1 MSSKTMVAIGCHV
14 NKIPVLI
21 NILQAIEDASR
32 INEVVIDAI
41 AVEDDNATIA
51 GANLSGLVFQL
62 TVYGYDVHMGPS
74 KTHLF
79 IGWKEKK

>member
-1 MSSKTMVAIGCHV
+1 MSAPNMVAIGCHV
-14 NKIPVLI
+14 KRIPVLI
-21 NILQAIEDASR
+21 TILQAIEDASR

-41 AVEDDNATIA
+41 AVEDDNATVA
-51 GANLSGLVFQL
+51 GLNVSPLVFQL
-62 TVYGYDVHMGPS
+62 SIHGYDVIVGPS